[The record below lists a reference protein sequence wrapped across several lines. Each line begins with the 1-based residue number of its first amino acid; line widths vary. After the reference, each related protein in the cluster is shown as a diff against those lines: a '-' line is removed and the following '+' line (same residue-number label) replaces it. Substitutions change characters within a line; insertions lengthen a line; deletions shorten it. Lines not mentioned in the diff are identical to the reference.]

1 MNLFPK
7 HVPPGDWL
15 QNCYDELERRSLESG
30 VTLEEAR
37 EGAALASRLKD
48 AIAHPAS
55 AEVIPFPVRR
65 NA

>member
-15 QNCYDELERRSLESG
+15 QNCYDELARLSLNAGIS
-30 VTLEEAR
+30 LSEAR
-37 EGAALASRLKD
+37 EGVEFANRIKD
-48 AIAHPAS
+48 RIAGPNS

>member
-1 MNLFPK
+1 MIGPR
-7 HVPPGDWL
+7 HIPYGDWI
-15 QNCYDELERRSLESG
+15 QHCYDDLARRSLESG

-37 EGAALASRLKD
+37 EGVEFANRIKD
-48 AIAHPAS
+48 RIAGPNS

>member
-15 QNCYDELERRSLESG
+15 QHCYDELARLSLNAGISLSE
-30 VTLEEAR
+30 VR
-37 EGAALASRLKD
+37 EGAALASQIKD
-48 AIAHPAS
+48 TIAGQPS